1 MKLGIIQFPLSL
13 RIVLSLRYLI
23 HLFTWKE
30 VEGKGNEIDVKL
42 IRQHNAFGFFKTA
55 APQIAGNFSTL
66 IFYSRGENVTNYI
79 VQFKGV

>member
-1 MKLGIIQFPLSL
+1 
-13 RIVLSLRYLI
+13 
-23 HLFTWKE
+23 
-30 VEGKGNEIDVKL
+30 VEGKGNEIDIKL